1 MAPYLSPGVYVEE
14 VPPLARPIAGVGTST
29 AGFIGVIPDTIVVP
43 SGGDKVTNADA
54 GKGKK
59 DTTDYALPTGDYPV
73 VPTQGSF
80 EVRVNGQ
87 AVTNASLK
95 NDDQQKAS
103 SVSFTEAPAEGAQI
117 NVDFVTQ
124 NFKLKDEGKVQLCTT
139 FADFTKSFGDFSRD
153 GGQQSL
159 AHAVFGFFNNGGTR
173 CYVVRTPK
181 ADGIAAALQRFET
194 IDEIAI
200 VAAPGVATVRDA
212 LADHCKKMG
221 DRFAI
226 LESKKED
233 KLETLAAPRNNPY
246 AAFYFPWIWV
256 YDPLTDGKILVPPSG
271 HLAGIYA
278 RVDAQRGVHKAPANE
293 AVAGALE
300 LQYRVSKAQQ
310 DGLNPGGINCI
321 RELNGN
327 IYVWGAR
334 TLGGDANG
342 TDKYVSTRRLLN
354 FLRESIEDGT
364 QFVVFEPNNPALWQ
378 RIKRSVGDFLLNQ
391 WRDGALFGET
401 PDKAFFVKCD
411 AETNPPDARER
422 GEVITMVGVA
432 IVKPAEFVVFKIQ
445 QQTGG

>member
-29 AGFIGVIPDTIVVP
+29 AGFIGVIPDDIVVP
-43 SGGDKVTNADA
+43 GDQVVNADA
-54 GKGKK
+54 GKGKR
-59 DTTDYALPTGDYPV
+59 DTTDYPLPAGTYPV
-73 VPTQGSF
+73 VLANGSF
-80 EVRVNGQ
+80 QVRVKGQ

-95 NDDQQKAS
+95 NDDQNKAS
-103 SVSFTEAPAEGAQI
+103 LVTFTEAPAEGGPI
-117 NVDFVTQ
+117 SVDYIAGKS
-124 NFKLKDEGKVQLCTT
+124 FKPLKEGEVQLCTT
-139 FADFTKSFGDFSRD
+139 LADFTKSFGDFSVHE
-153 GGQQSL
+153 GQQML

-173 CYVVRTPK
+173 CYVVRQSKT
-181 ADGIAAALQRFET
+181 DGIAAALQRFET

-200 VAAPGVATVRDA
+200 VAAPGVTEARDA
-212 LADHCKKMG
+212 VADHCKKMG
-221 DRFAI
+221 ERFAI
-226 LESKKED
+226 LESKKEE
-233 KLETLAAPRNNPY
+233 KLDTLTPPRNNPY

-256 YDPLTDGKILVPPSG
+256 YDQLTDGKTLVPPSG

-278 RVDAQRGVHKAPANE
+278 RVDAQRGVYKAPANE

-300 LQYRVSKAQQ
+300 LQHRVSKAQQ
-310 DGLNPGGINCI
+310 DGLNPQGINCI

-391 WRDGALFGET
+391 WREGALFGET

>member
-1 MAPYLSPGVYVEE
+1 MEE
-14 VPPLARPIAGVGTST
+14 IRVP
-29 AGFIGVIPDTIVVP
+29 
-43 SGGDKVTNADA
+43 NANA

-59 DTTDYALPTGDYPV
+59 DTTDYPLPAGTYPV
-73 VPTQGSF
+73 ALTPGSF
-80 EVRVNGQ
+80 QVRVDGQ
-87 AVTNASLK
+87 VVANASLK

-103 SVSFTEAPAEGAQI
+103 SVSFTEAPAQGTQI
-117 NVDFVTQ
+117 NVDFVSFVAQ
-124 NFKLKDEGKVQLCTT
+124 NFKPVEAGKVQLCTT
-139 FADFTKSFGDFSRD
+139 FADFTKSFGDFSQD
-153 GGQQSL
+153 EGQQFL

-173 CYVVRTPK
+173 CYVVRLVGT
-181 ADGIAAALQRFET
+181 DGIAAALQRFET

-212 LADHCKKMG
+212 VADHCKKME

-233 KLETLAAPRNNPY
+233 KPDDLPAGAPRNNPY

-300 LQYRVSKAQQ
+300 LQHRVSKAQQ

-364 QFVVFEPNNPALWQ
+364 QFVVFEPNDPALWQ